1 MRVTYHCVLTLR
13 EFPGNVLSSP
23 LDEVDGVWRF
33 KEMSSIA
40 NARLRAEFEKFL
52 YAPIGQSNEGMPL
65 SVLSALARRD
75 VDPWE
80 EAAKLTQLPEE
91 KAVSQLVSL
100 LGASPHAPLAG
111 PDSATI
117 AMRLIALLPRHRE
130 NVAPTLRL
138 NPFAHA
144 APAGAQAAPDK
155 NSALFS
161 NLLYALTYMILL
173 LFSAWLISSLQ
184 PPAALQAPSTA
195 PTSAISQQPVSNENS
210 R

>member
-1 MRVTYHCVLTLR
+1 
-13 EFPGNVLSSP
+13 
-23 LDEVDGVWRF
+23 
-33 KEMSSIA
+33 MSAIA
-40 NARLRAEFEKFL
+40 NARLRSEFEKFL

-91 KAVSQLVSL
+91 KAVTQLVSL

-117 AMRLIALLPRHRE
+117 ATRLIALLPRHRE
-130 NVAPTLRL
+130 NIVPTLRL
-138 NPFAHA
+138 NPFTHA
-144 APAGAQAAPDK
+144 APAGAQATPDK
-155 NSALFS
+155 NSAIFS

-184 PPAALQAPSTA
+184 PPVALQAPSTA
-195 PTSAISQQPVSNENS
+195 PTSAVSQQQPVSNEN
-210 R
+210 RP